1 MNQTSK
7 RLNSVPYFILQ
18 LSTVT
23 TTFVP
28 FATVQLLETEIM
40 KISNRKE
47 KDNMKNEIPFR

>member
-18 LSTVT
+18 LSMVT
-23 TTFVP
+23 ATFVP
-28 FATVQLLETEIM
+28 FATEIM

-47 KDNMKNEIPFR
+47 KDNMKNETGTHTL